1 MPSNSR
7 MEDQLAYLIA
17 SVNRQL
23 EDELA
28 ETLKPEGIPIEQFR
42 ILSALASVDGR
53 AMRDLAGAVLIDP
66 ASLTKII
73 DRMVSDALVYRT
85 LDPGDRRKVLICL
98 AAKGKALYNRLQVLH
113 EDQQRRLIS
122 QLSAQKV
129 GELAVIL
136 RGLMDR

>member
-1 MPSNSR
+1 

-98 AAKGKALYNRLQVLH
+98 AARA
-113 EDQQRRLIS
+113 RRSTTACRFCMKIS
-122 QLSAQKV
+122 KDGSSASS
-129 GELAVIL
+129 AH
-136 RGLMDR
+136 RRSANWR

>member
-42 ILSALASVDGR
+42 ILSALTSVDAR
-53 AMRDLAGAVLIDP
+53 SMRDLAAAVLIDP

-73 DRMVSDALVYRT
+73 DRMVSEALVYRT
-85 LDPGDRRKVLICL
+85 LDPGDRRKVLICI
-98 AAKGKALYNRLQVLH
+98 ADKGKALYARLQGLH
-113 EDQQRRLIS
+113 EDQQKRLIS

-129 GELAVIL
+129 GELALIL
-136 RGLMDR
+136 RGLIER